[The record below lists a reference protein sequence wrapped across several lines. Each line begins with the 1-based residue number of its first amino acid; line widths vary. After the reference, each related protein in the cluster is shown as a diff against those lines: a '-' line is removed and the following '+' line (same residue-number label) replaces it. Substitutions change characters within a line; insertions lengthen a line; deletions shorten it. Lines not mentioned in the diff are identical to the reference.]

1 MRCCNLGWVLTQTM
15 QFPDQELCAI
25 GCCTVV
31 SFYLGSWFLG
41 SGEVWRGLWCGYV
54 FLDVVFSMPFLQL
67 KFVKVWSHK
76 LLLLIIYIRENSLF
90 DTPKTANSFLGPRKL
105 NIPYLTLQTFHSQY
119 DIPSKSVSMHYIS
132 VQDYTSTSYIY
143 TQGFQNIL
151 NFLFMLFL

>member
-1 MRCCNLGWVLTQTM
+1 MSFNSNHAISRSRTLRNWMLRCRFFLPWVLI
-15 QFPDQELCAI
+15 PWIWSSLKRL
-25 GCCTVV
+25 VV
-31 SFYLGSWFLG
+31 WVCFLRC
-41 SGEVWRGLWCGYV
+41 SL
-54 FLDVVFSMPFLQL
+54 SMSLLQL

-105 NIPYLTLQTFHSQY
+105 NIPYLTLLQTFHSQY

-132 VQDYTSTSYIY
+132 IQDYTSTSYIY

-151 NFLFMLFL
+151 NFLFMIFL